1 MSLDLNITVPGSAMD
16 SADSESQVQ
25 SSAEPW
31 LRAEDVVVAMGLTLA
46 VTLASSIAVV
56 MYLA

>member
-1 MSLDLNITVPGSAMD
+1 MSLDMNITARGGAMD
-16 SADSESQVQ
+16 AADSETEAQ
-25 SSAEPW
+25 SSAVPW
-31 LRAEDVVVAMGLTLA
+31 LRGEDVIAAMAVALA

>member
-1 MSLDLNITVPGSAMD
+1 MSLDLNMSVRGAEMD
-16 SADSESQVQ
+16 AADSESEAQ
-25 SSAEPW
+25 SFEEPW
-31 LRAEDVVVAMGLTLA
+31 LRGEDLIAAMAVALA

>member
-1 MSLDLNITVPGSAMD
+1 MSLDLNMAVRGAEMD
-16 SADSESQVQ
+16 AADTESEAQ
-25 SSAEPW
+25 SSVEPW
-31 LRAEDVVVAMGLTLA
+31 LRGEDLIAAMAVALA